1 MRILQEMK
9 SKRGNMQ
16 REIQSTVLDET
27 LPEMEAQADGLKG
40 L

>member
-16 REIQSTVLDET
+16 REIQSTVLDWN